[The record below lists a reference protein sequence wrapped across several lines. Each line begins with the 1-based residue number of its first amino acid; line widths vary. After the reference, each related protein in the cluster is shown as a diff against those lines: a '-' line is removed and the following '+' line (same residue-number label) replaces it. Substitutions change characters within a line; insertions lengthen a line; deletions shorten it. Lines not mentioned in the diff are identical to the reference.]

1 MNPKEK
7 MEFQELKELIRGMAG
22 DKYDPVNGW
31 KTERRLFEQRMVDN
45 LAVITESLNDIKGQV
60 SMMPDLCHE
69 VDGLQKWRKNV
80 NSVLKWVGTTLG
92 GASVVGVIGV
102 IIHYFTG

>member
-1 MNPKEK
+1 MTPKEK
-7 MEFQELKELIRGMAG
+7 MEFQELRELIKGMAG

-60 SMMPDLCHE
+60 SQMPDLCHAI
-69 VDGLQKWRKNV
+69 DGIQKWRKNF
-80 NSVLKWVGTTLG
+80 NSVLKWAGST
-92 GASVVGVIGV
+92 IGV
-102 IIHYFTG
+102 GIIGIIIHYFTG

>member
-7 MEFQELKELIRGMAG
+7 TEFQELKELIKGMAG

-31 KTERRLFEQRMVDN
+31 KTERRLFEQRTVDT

-60 SMMPDLCHE
+60 SQIPSLCNE
-69 VDGLQKWRKNV
+69 VQGLQKWRKNF
-80 NSVLKWVGTTLG
+80 NSVLKWAGST
-92 GASVVGVIGV
+92 IGV
-102 IIHYFTG
+102 AIIGIIVHLITE